1 MKSRD
6 RTLIIKQSKAK
17 TSNLLLLESQSP
29 KASRLC
35 TLFSGASPRSSACR
49 DRPSDRYSCMVVVPS
64 HRQPSSHGA
73 TMPASRMRPS
83 AQRERHDVRLLWG
96 AGRACVGSR
105 KGTFFC
111 PFLQRRREGV
121 RRRIRT
127 VPRSGYL
134 HVIVGHFLRGVEKE
148 VPWSGVC
155 MSRERSRVTT

>member
-1 MKSRD
+1 MFDTKLWIERSGNRRSILVVRPHLQMHINHKHAQTD
-6 RTLIIKQSKAK
+6 EKPRQDPDHQQSKAK

-49 DRPSDRYSCMVVVPS
+49 DRPSDRYSCIVVVPS

-105 KGTFFC
+105 KGTSFC
-111 PFLQRRREGV
+111 PFLQRRRE
-121 RRRIRT
+121 
-127 VPRSGYL
+127 
-134 HVIVGHFLRGVEKE
+134 RG
-148 VPWSGVC
+148 
-155 MSRERSRVTT
+155 